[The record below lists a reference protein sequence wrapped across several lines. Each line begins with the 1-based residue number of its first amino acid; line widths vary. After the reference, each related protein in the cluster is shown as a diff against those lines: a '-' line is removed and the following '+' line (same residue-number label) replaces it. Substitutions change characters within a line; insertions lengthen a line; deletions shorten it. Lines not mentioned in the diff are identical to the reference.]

1 MSETIIKLPWKG
13 QKEGFQDSLRY
24 LKGRQQGIIKS
35 LKTPWTS
42 FNNATTAGI
51 EWNSLTVIGGRPA
64 TGKTLIKDQL
74 ITEAFKINHGE
85 RFRVLEFSLEMVQRV
100 AAIREYS
107 RLLGKS
113 YKYLCSADGSLSPEH
128 LQMCFEYAQER
139 VKYPIDIVE
148 EPCTTDE
155 FRDIIIQYLNHHI
168 DKGKYINTIVT
179 LDHSLLL
186 KQSRSEKNRMDALY
200 NLGETITSLKRK
212 FPIAF
217 IVLSQLNRNVDD
229 PKRNEER
236 KYGNYILPSDI
247 MGADA
252 LLQHADTVVGLNR
265 PMMQQIRFYGPKG
278 YFIENDKMMAMH
290 FLKCRNG
297 ENGIAFFNAQFEKM
311 TITETPTPTETSRK

>member
-1 MSETIIKLPWKG
+1 MPETVINTPWKG
-13 QKEGFQDSLRY
+13 QIQGFEESLRY
-24 LKGRQQGIIKS
+24 LKGRQEGIIKS

-74 ITEAFKINHGE
+74 VTEAFKINHGDN
-85 RFRVLEFSLEMVQRV
+85 FRVLEFSLEMVQRV

-113 YKYLCSADGSLSPEH
+113 YKYLCSADGTLSEEH
-128 LQMCFEYAQER
+128 LQMCFEYAKER
-139 VKYPIDIVE
+139 VKYPIDVIE
-148 EPCTTDE
+148 EPCTVDE
-155 FRDIIIQYLNHHI
+155 FRDAIVMYMNHHR
-168 DKGKYINTIVT
+168 DAGRYVNTIVT

-186 KQSRSEKNRMDALY
+186 KQAPFEKNRIESLY
-200 NLGETITSLKRK
+200 RLGETITSLKRK

-236 KYGNYILPSDI
+236 KYGNYILPSDL

-265 PMMQQIRFYGPKG
+265 PMMQQIRNYGPKG
-278 YFIENDKMMAMH
+278 YSIESDKVMAMH

-297 ENGIAFFNAQFEKM
+297 ENGIAFFKAEFEKM
-311 TITETPTPTETSRK
+311 IITEMATPVETSRR